1 MKIRISSSVVAVYM
15 LAALSWWA
23 YLLWRSNDQEAELRT
38 RLLLLQSGTTIEN
51 IEQHP
56 DYELI
61 KTKKTHFRVMIVAE
75 GMIIIGFLMLGLQI
89 IRRTANKEVAMAR
102 QKRNFLLSITHEL
115 KSPIAAIRLVLE
127 TFLHRSTLTREQI
140 ETFSANALKDTAR
153 LQHLVQDLLLA
164 ARLEDSWRP
173 VPESV
178 SLHSLVSEIADRLKI
193 RFPNSLIINRIPE
206 DLSPV
211 QADRSGLNS
220 VLQNLIENALKYDAD
235 NNPVEVSAAP
245 HKGRMQ
251 IKVADQGQGIPPEER
266 QSVFEKFYRLGN
278 EETRKAKG
286 TGLGLYIVRQVVN
299 AHGGAIYIADNTP
312 RGTVFTIEI

>member
-1 MKIRISSSVVAVYM
+1 MKIRVSSTVVALYM

-38 RLLLLQSGTTIEN
+38 QLLSLQSGISIEKV
-51 IEQHP
+51 EQHP
-56 DYELI
+56 DYSSI
-61 KTKKTHFRVMIVAE
+61 DNKKTHFRVMIVAE
-75 GMIIIGFLMLGLQI
+75 GMIIIGFLLLGLQI

-140 ETFSANALKDTAR
+140 EIFSANALKDTAR

-206 DLSPV
+206 DLPPV

-235 NNPVEVSAAP
+235 NNPVEISAAP

-299 AHGGAIYIADNTP
+299 AHGGAIDIADNTP
-312 RGTVFTIEI
+312 QGTIFTIEI